1 MFSWPLGLVIYT
13 QKQHRPNWFQFACF
27 KVLLDL
33 TALYRH
39 PKSIK
44 ARGSGKHGV
53 PSGFGQSQ
61 LPSLRTP
68 ASGPGPPQIPLPHP
82 GRILGP
88 QAAHS
93 AVARAEL
100 HLSVVLR
107 RDPSGM
113 KPAASAKTTASRPQ
127 FGISGQ
133 CFRFLSNQY
142 ERTLSDPVS
151 TQDTSLLLK
160 NNSRIADERPG
171 YPYIFIDLA
180 CGSEA
185 SILYFIHL
193 RTPSKVKKGRG
204 WITLL

>member
-1 MFSWPLGLVIYT
+1 MKFEACTWPKGEQNAHPEQNGERVDFFLASGFGNIYSKTTQAQLVPVCVL
-13 QKQHRPNWFQFACF
+13 QGCF
-27 KVLLDL
+27 WTSLH
-33 TALYRH
+33 YNRH

-44 ARGSGKHGV
+44 APGRKTLHFKRLLKAKPAPLS
-53 PSGFGQSQ
+53 SF
-61 LPSLRTP
+61 RTP
-68 ASGPGPPQIPLPHP
+68 ASDPGPPWQIPLPHP

-113 KPAASAKTTASRPQ
+113 KPAASAKTTASRLE

-142 ERTLSDPVS
+142 ERTLSDPV
-151 TQDTSLLLK
+151 QH
-160 NNSRIADERPG
+160 RIQAS
-171 YPYIFIDLA
+171 
-180 CGSEA
+180 GSKTIA
-185 SILYFIHL
+185 ALQMNG
-193 RTPSKVKKGRG
+193 PV
-204 WITLL
+204 TLISS